1 MRKLFLLAGA
11 GMMLALGA
19 PAAADAKP
27 GKGKSAAVK
36 VHTNARGHIDMN
48 RNGIADWREQRLI
61 DANGNG
67 ILDYRERSR
76 VDINRNGIPDWRESW
91 IDRNRNRIDDRQEA
105 MMGHWGS
112 GHCPPG
118 LAKTK
123 RAPYQCIPPGQVG
136 RIGGAVPG
144 NWRTVDWDDIPVW
157 ARTQYTLDDDWRY
170 YYSGGRVYVVD
181 PTTDLI
187 TRILTGIRL

>member
-1 MRKLFLLAGA
+1 MRNLFLLAGA

-27 GKGKSAAVK
+27 GKGKPAAAK
-36 VHTNARGHIDMN
+36 VHTNAKGFIDMN
-48 RNGIADWREQRLI
+48 RNGVADWRERRLI

-76 VDINRNGIPDWRESW
+76 IDINRNGIPDWREAW
-91 IDRNRNRIDDRQEA
+91 IDRDRDGVDDRQEA
-105 MMGHWGS
+105 MMNRWG
-112 GHCPPG
+112 GAVCPPG
-118 LAKTK
+118 LAKKT
-123 RAPYQCIPPGQVG
+123 PPCIPPGQVG
-136 RIGGAVPG
+136 RIGGPVPG

-157 ARTQYTLDDDWRY
+157 ARTQYTLDPTWQY
-170 YYSGGRVYVVD
+170 YYSGRRVYVVD

-187 TRILTGIRL
+187 TRILTGIVL